1 MSIPKKVLG
10 QIAIKFFEG
19 GEPETEFTGKLD
31 MINIQAAVYAIRTQ
45 FQFKYLD
52 PIGEDLRKKA
62 AKAVSDAAEK
72 VAADAKKKADA
83 ELKATE
89 ISKKQ
94 DEAKNEKPINTESG
108 KV

>member
-1 MSIPKKVLG
+1 MSVPKKVLG

-62 AKAVSDAAEK
+62 AKVISDAAEK
-72 VAADAKKKADA
+72 VAADVKKKEDS
-83 ELKATE
+83 T
-89 ISKKQ
+89 KKE
-94 DEAKNEKPINTESG
+94 EAKEEKPVNTESG

>member
-62 AKAVSDAAEK
+62 AKVISDAAEK
-72 VAADAKKKADA
+72 VAADAKKKEDS
-83 ELKATE
+83 T
-89 ISKKQ
+89 KKE
-94 DEAKNEKPINTESG
+94 EAKEEKPVNTESG